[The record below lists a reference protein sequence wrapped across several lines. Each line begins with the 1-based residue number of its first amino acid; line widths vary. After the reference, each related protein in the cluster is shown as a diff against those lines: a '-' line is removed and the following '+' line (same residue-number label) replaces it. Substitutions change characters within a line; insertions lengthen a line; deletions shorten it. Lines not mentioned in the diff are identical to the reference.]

1 MSRRTTTLCAVIG
14 LVAALS
20 LAVPVLAKEGAEA
33 RLDTALPRDAE
44 PGSTIDVGWSVFM
57 IEGDTTHPVY
67 GSPVYIRLVGPDGTS
82 TTEVMGKEAPA
93 GSGHYTASIQ
103 VPAGGIGQVIVGMV
117 GEACIDGA
125 GCRRSDMIFP
135 LTDDPL
141 VTGAAPAVM
150 TPERRPRSARS
161 CCRSSRSGWSSR
173 SPARWRPSSSD
184 GAGSS
189 RRPRVADPGPLTAAA
204 RVAAP
209 ARADLPAL
217 PYAAASTSAATSSTR
232 SMNRC
237 SQTSALISSIFS
249 RSAIWVLT
257 RRSWISDAT
266 A

>member
-150 TPERRPRSARS
+150 TPEPATPIGAELLPIVAIGVVFAVAGALAALVVGRRRIVEASAGR
-161 CCRSSRSGWSSR
+161 
-173 SPARWRPSSSD
+173 
-184 GAGSS
+184 
-189 RRPRVADPGPLTAAA
+189 
-204 RVAAP
+204 
-209 ARADLPAL
+209 
-217 PYAAASTSAATSSTR
+217 
-232 SMNRC
+232 
-237 SQTSALISSIFS
+237 
-249 RSAIWVLT
+249 
-257 RRSWISDAT
+257 
-266 A
+266 